1 MRVLIK
7 NEFYKLKREWFLVF
21 LLLLSLLPIITG
33 GAGAVFNDSTKSLAD
48 LFFFMNNQFSM
59 FFPMVIFILIG
70 SLFYQEYKNKTY
82 ISWITYGFSK
92 KKLFLS
98 KIAVSIVIGIGFATV
113 LFIAFGL
120 LVLVLNRA
128 GRLPRGISLFLN
140 LAIGFGIE
148 AGVVVLI
155 TTCIGAIVINL
166 SRNIIVTSVVGV
178 IYGFASCLFIGSE
191 SGFIIPGS
199 FAYRV
204 SMFFSDKST
213 YYEAPVPA
221 TIGGC
226 ISVVLCLIVM
236 FLVGL
241 IAFSHKK
248 KIEN

>member
-1 MRVLIK
+1 MGMLIK
-7 NEFYKLKREWFLVF
+7 NEFYKLKREWFMVF

-33 GAGAVFNDSTKSLAD
+33 GAGAVFNNSTKSLAD

-82 ISWITYGFSK
+82 INWITYGFSK

-148 AGVVVLI
+148 AGIVVLI
-155 TTCIGAIVINL
+155 TTSLGGILMNK
-166 SRNIIVTSVVGV
+166 
-178 IYGFASCLFIGSE
+178 
-191 SGFIIPGS
+191 IP
-199 FAYRV
+199 
-204 SMFFSDKST
+204 
-213 YYEAPVPA
+213 
-221 TIGGC
+221 
-226 ISVVLCLIVM
+226 
-236 FLVGL
+236 
-241 IAFSHKK
+241 KK
-248 KIEN
+248 KLKKEVMVI